1 MWIVEQ
7 IKLRKKLL
15 KISRTVLNDYRTKV
29 KGNYHTPKL
38 EARKKITRNVK
49 YAIIKDTWY
58 EKDGRLIYHFGN
70 LTIVVESG
78 VVTLIHNEKGKKG
91 NFKKDKKLY
100 NELNKELQI
109 KES

>member
-15 KISRTVLNDYRTKV
+15 KVSKTALNDYRTTV
-29 KGNYHTPKL
+29 KGNYYTPKL
-38 EARKKITRNVK
+38 EARKKLTRNVK
-49 YAIIKDTWY
+49 YAIAKNQWY
-58 EKDGRLIYHFGN
+58 EKDGMLIYHFGN
-70 LTIVVESG
+70 LTIVVEDG